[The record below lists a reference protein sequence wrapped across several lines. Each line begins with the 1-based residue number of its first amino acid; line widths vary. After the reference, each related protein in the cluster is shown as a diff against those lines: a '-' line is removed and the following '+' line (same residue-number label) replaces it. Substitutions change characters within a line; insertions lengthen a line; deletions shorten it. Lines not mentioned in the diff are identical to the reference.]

1 MFTKIVAKKMES
13 RLIRPQWLDGLTVLR
28 QTSEKII
35 LDWPR
40 EQRSVDLRPLEGLV
54 QSLYLEFNIPLIS
67 GPRGGYCILIF
78 FTDINGVRQPFKQ
91 EVSFS
96 RDGRSQQIAAGADAY
111 SVMLHLKGEVEI
123 RHFVLKE
130 WQAEYQFLQH
140 KKPIDCSSIEKCQKA
155 LVNDSLPVGLL
166 AVLPEALIKAWDYL
180 QRFKV
185 DFQTLLKITTTK
197 DSVNTPTLTLIKG
210 GSNSEV

>member
-1 MFTKIVAKKMES
+1 MFTRIVGKKIDS
-13 RLIRPQWLDGLTVLR
+13 RFIQPQWLDGLTVAY
-28 QTSEKII
+28 QTNKDII
-35 LDWPR
+35 LDWPGK
-40 EQRSVDLRPLEGLV
+40 QHNMNLRPLEGLV
-54 QSLYLEFNIPLIS
+54 QNLQLEFNIPLIS

-78 FTDINGVRQPFKQ
+78 ISDTNGVRQPSKQ

-96 RDGRSQQIAAGADAY
+96 RDGRFQQITAGTDAY
-111 SVMLHLKGEVEI
+111 SAMLHLKGEVEI

-155 LVNDSLPVGLL
+155 IVNDSLPVGLL

-180 QRFKV
+180 QRFQV
-185 DFQTLLKITTTK
+185 DLKTFIEVTTAE
-197 DSVNTPTLTLIKG
+197 DSVSPPTLTLIKG
-210 GSNSEV
+210 GESES